1 MDERIL
7 PVKPSSDESFA
18 RVTIEAEVYYKGN
31 RHPTTKG
38 FASGGNRR
46 RLQAE
51 EAQSR
56 RQGHIMSVGY
66 NIFNDKRIRP
76 CSVDNADD
84 NGAVRLKFAF
94 NSAGEMPTAGD
105 MASFTSD
112 ITMQIDEYPRAQGA
126 VSVERV
132 ERCDGKCRLIYARKS
147 LARNGLRRMEMG
159 SLEQEGSLRRMEM
172 GSLEEEEMMGSA
184 RRLQDDEEGNF
195 LYV

>member
-112 ITMQIDEYPRAQGA
+112 ITMQIDEYHNAQGS
-126 VSVERV
+126 VSVEHV
-132 ERCDGKCRLIYARKS
+132 ERCDDGHCRVIYTRKS
-147 LARNGLRRMEMG
+147 LAKNGLRRMEG
-159 SLEQEGSLRRMEM
+159 SASE
-172 GSLEEEEMMGSA
+172 GSA
-184 RRLQDDEEGNF
+184 RRLQEDDKDGF
-195 LYV
+195 Y